1 MVAIARRFAEVAR
14 AANPATGA
22 NQGAAPA
29 PSARQGAE
37 GSPATPKVLAT
48 MGGGVSKSKEQ
59 ELQDAYQAWQAAKPS
74 WFSQRTPTSEARE
87 REAEARYT
95 ELLRNQYQK

>member
-1 MVAIARRFAEVAR
+1 M
-14 AANPATGA
+14 
-22 NQGAAPA
+22 
-29 PSARQGAE
+29 
-37 GSPATPKVLAT
+37 PKQVLAT
-48 MGGGVSKSKEQ
+48 MSAPPPKSKAQ

-95 ELLRNQYQK
+95 ELLRSQYQK